1 MASKNLTAQPRTET
15 GKGAARTSR
24 REGRIP
30 GIIYGHGRDP
40 QPLSLDSREVEK
52 LLGSVTE
59 STVIELALG
68 GKTLRTLV
76 REVQRHPF
84 KRQVLHVDF
93 QELVAGEHIIVNI
106 PLRFVGIAEGV
117 RVGGGIMDTTLREL
131 ECEVDP
137 SSIPD
142 HIDVDITDLG
152 IGHPL
157 HVRDLTLP
165 PSILKVLDDEDASI
179 VVVAPPRME
188 TPVAGVEVIAAP
200 AEPEVIR
207 KAKADDDE

>member
-1 MASKNLTAQPRTET
+1 MATKTLTAQPRTET
-15 GKGAARTSR
+15 GKGAARSSR

-30 GIIYGHGRDP
+30 GIIYGHGRQP

-52 LLGSVTE
+52 LMESVTE
-59 STVIELALG
+59 STVIELAMG
-68 GKTLRTLV
+68 GKSVRTLV

-84 KRQVLHVDF
+84 RRQVLHIDF

-106 PLRFVGIAEGV
+106 ALRFVGIPEGV
-117 RVGGGIMDTTLREL
+117 RVGGGIMDTTMREI

-142 HIDVDITDLG
+142 HIDVDVTDLP

-157 HVRDLTLP
+157 HVRDLKLP
-165 PSILKVLDDEDASI
+165 PSILKVLDDEDAS
-179 VVVAPPRME
+179 VAVVAPPRAE
-188 TPVAGVEVIAAP
+188 TPAAGVEVIAAP

-207 KAKADDDE
+207 KAKADDE

>member
-52 LLGSVTE
+52 LLSSVTE

-84 KRQVLHVDF
+84 KRQVLHIDF

-106 PLRFVGIAEGV
+106 PLRFVGVAEGV

-142 HIDVDITDLG
+142 HIDVDVSGLG

-165 PSILKVLDDEDASI
+165 PSILKVLDDEDASV
-179 VVVAPPRME
+179 VVVAPPRAE
-188 TPVAGVEVIAAP
+188 TPAMGVEAIAAP

-207 KAKADDDE
+207 KAKTDDEE

>member
-30 GIIYGHGRDP
+30 GIIYGHGREP

-84 KRQVLHVDF
+84 KRQVLHIDF

-142 HIDVDITDLG
+142 HIDVDVTNLG

-157 HVRDLTLP
+157 HVSDLTLP
-165 PSILKVLDDEDASI
+165 PSILKVLDDEDASV
-179 VVVAPPRME
+179 VVVAPPRAE
-188 TPVAGVEVIAAP
+188 TPAMGVEAIAAP

-207 KAKADDDE
+207 KAKTDEE